1 MASNENVS
9 INIDS
14 KADLKG
20 FKQAESA
27 ASKLGKTVKGL
38 AATLGIAYGAKAVVQ
53 FGKAAA
59 EAFMEDQK
67 QAAKLANVVKNLG
80 LQFENPAIA
89 SYIDKLTLASGVSDS
104 QLRPALQALL
114 TTTGDVAKSQEL
126 LSQAI
131 DISAGSGVELNTVAQ
146 DLANGYVGITKGLKK
161 YNLGLTA
168 AEIKSAKFVDIQ
180 KKLIDTYK
188 GSNAAYL
195 DTYAGKM
202 QLLSTAAGEAQEV
215 IGGALIKSLM
225 DFTGAIDATD
235 LATKI
240 GSWSKAIATFIDDFT
255 WGFKKLAFLTSD
267 QALLSGLNPFS
278 NYIEKGIAK
287 IDAERAAA
295 EWRSAIAGS
304 LGYDP
309 MNNSLTGY
317 KKDKAAKD
325 KAARDAAARAKELAK
340 TTAKNTAELKKQNAL
355 KKDSGVFDMQ
365 QIQLIAALKGQLSD
379 DDRKRAELQ
388 LALLNGN
395 LEEADKLT
403 KQILMAQ
410 DATGNLYRY
419 FLQVPDA
426 KNPFAYLDTYLDYL
440 QKKMNSLQF
449 PDLSKPST
457 YTGAGM
463 DPTLAALGVVAG
475 YGANIPQTGSASTV
489 ASNAVLNG
497 LAGMQSTS
505 GFVSTQSVTGSNVQ
519 VYVQGS
525 VVTEQELIDAIQAG
539 LQSNSLSGAPSQIGR
554 IAGMFG

>member
-1 MASNENVS
+1 MSDLRIDIASEFTGKKAFKDANKAT
-9 INIDS
+9 DTLS
-14 KADLKG
+14 KSVKNLARYIGPAVLGAAVLK
-20 FKQAESA
+20 
-27 ASKLGKTVKGL
+27 
-38 AATLGIAYGAKAVVQ
+38 
-53 FGKAAA
+53 FGKDSVK
-59 EAFMEDQK
+59 AFVEDQK

-80 LQFENPAIA
+80 LAFENPAIA

-104 QLRPALQALL
+104 KLRPAFQALL
-114 TTTGDVAKSQEL
+114 TTTGDVTKSQEL

-146 DLANGYVGITKGLKK
+146 DLANGYIGITKGLKK

-168 AEIKSAKFVDIQ
+168 AELKSAKFLDIQ
-180 KKLIDTYK
+180 NKLADTYK

-195 DTYAGKM
+195 ETYAGKI
-202 QLLSTAAGEAQEV
+202 QLLSNSANEAQEV
-215 IGGALIKSLM
+215 IGGALIDSLM
-225 DFTGAIDATD
+225 AFTGAIDATD
-235 LATKI
+235 LANKI
-240 GSWSKAIATFIDDFT
+240 SGWSKAIANFIMDFT
-255 WGFKKLAFLTSD
+255 YAFKKLSLYTSD
-267 QALLSGLNPFS
+267 RAILESLNPFS
-278 NYIEKGIAK
+278 NYVTKGFAK

-295 EWRSAIAGS
+295 EFKKAMAGS
-304 LGYDP
+304 TGYDP
-309 MNNSLTGY
+309 LNNGVMGY
-317 KKDKAAKD
+317 KKDEAIKA
-325 KAARDAAARAKELAK
+325 KAARDAALRAKELAK
-340 TTAKNTAELKKQNAL
+340 TTAKNTAELKKQAAL
-355 KKDSGVFDMQ
+355 KKDSGIFDMQ
-365 QIQLIAALKGQLSD
+365 QIQLVAALKGQLSD

-410 DATGNLYRY
+410 DATGNLYKY
-419 FLQVPDA
+419 FLQTPDA
-426 KNPFAYLDTYLDYL
+426 KNPFGYLDTWIKDFQTKL
-440 QKKMNSLQF
+440 NALQF

-457 YTGAGM
+457 YIGAGM

-519 VYVQGS
+519 VYVQGN